1 MVKEILIRRWKME
14 QCGELCDSCSH
25 NTTKLSAEKCTVLR
39 KNRTN
44 KVRTICDISNVK
56 QCKSEKL
63 RKLSAIQKHR
73 STCLRRYVYAKEVKR
88 CRRPKKTFVIPVIHV
103 QRRPDNPFN
112 VKNVVQNLRNVQMT
126 CPSSKISEQ
135 NQHLSDAEEACCK

>member
-1 MVKEILIRRWKME
+1 ME

-25 NTTKLSAEKCTVLR
+25 NTTKLSAEKCKVLW
-39 KNRTN
+39 KNRRN
-44 KVRTICDISNVK
+44 KVRAICDTANVK
-56 QCKSEKL
+56 QCNSEKL
-63 RKLSAIQKHR
+63 RKLSAIQKYR

-88 CRRPKKTFVIPVIHV
+88 CRRFKKTFVIPVFHV

-126 CPSSKISEQ
+126 SPSNKISEQ
-135 NQHLSDAEEACCK
+135 NQDLSVAEEACCK